1 MMSPLQAPLTESE
14 LLKQHVDTAVLSHA
28 EHLMEEE
35 KDEVKHMNHMV
46 QYAKCVAIRDKQILV
61 SSRLS
66 QSSFVQAPFC
76 RALPRSCLA
85 SCCCKTAACG

>member
-1 MMSPLQAPLTESE
+1 MTESE
-14 LLKQHVDTAVLSHA
+14 LLKQHTDTAVLSHA

-61 SSRLS
+61 SLGSMGGTK
-66 QSSFVQAPFC
+66 Q
-76 RALPRSCLA
+76 LPLDLLKYHFPCCTATWAA
-85 SCCCKTAACG
+85 S